1 MSSLPP
7 PDLARVAGDL
17 ETLSEFSDPDAP
29 GWTRRVFSSFDQDG
43 RAWVAGRMEEAG
55 LSVEVD
61 PAGNLIGRLSGSG
74 SSPDAIVTGSHTDT
88 VKGGGRFDGI
98 VGVLGAIEMVRCL
111 RQVGA
116 RLEHD
121 LVVVDFLGEEPND
134 FGLSCVGSR
143 AIAGALDES
152 HLDLVGPQ
160 GGTLGEALADCGADL
175 TALEDARWRQRLHC
189 FLELHIEQGPV
200 LEQAG
205 VPIGVVTGIAGIHR
219 LLVRL
224 VGQPDHAGTTPMGVR
239 KDALLGAA
247 EVALAIEALAEGGV
261 ATAGRLEISP
271 GAQNVVPGE
280 AELWGEARSTDEAW
294 LESFGRGIAEAIDAI
309 AAQRRLTASLSWI
322 SRKQPVPVSRWL
334 AGAISEAAASL
345 GVEPIALASG
355 AGHDAALMA
364 GLGPMGMIFVPSPR
378 RAQSLPG
385 GVDRPR
391 AGRDRN
397 LSSG

>member
-1 MSSLPP
+1 M
-7 PDLARVAGDL
+7 R
-17 ETLSEFSDPDAP
+17 
-29 GWTRRVFSSFDQDG
+29 G
-43 RAWVAGRMEEAG
+43 R
-55 LSVEVD
+55 
-61 PAGNLIGRLSGSG
+61 
-74 SSPDAIVTGSHTDT
+74 
-88 VKGGGRFDGI
+88 
-98 VGVLGAIEMVRCL
+98 
-111 RQVGA
+111 
-116 RLEHD
+116 
-121 LVVVDFLGEEPND
+121 
-134 FGLSCVGSR
+134 
-143 AIAGALDES
+143 
-152 HLDLVGPQ
+152 
-160 GGTLGEALADCGADL
+160 
-175 TALEDARWRQRLHC
+175 RQRLHC

-364 GLGPMGMIFVPSPR
+364 GLGPMGMIFVPS
-378 RAQSLPG
+378 
-385 GVDRPR
+385 R
-391 AGRDRN
+391 AGRSHCPEEWTDLEQVGTGISVLAETVLICDHREEAAP
-397 LSSG
+397 GEAVQRAT